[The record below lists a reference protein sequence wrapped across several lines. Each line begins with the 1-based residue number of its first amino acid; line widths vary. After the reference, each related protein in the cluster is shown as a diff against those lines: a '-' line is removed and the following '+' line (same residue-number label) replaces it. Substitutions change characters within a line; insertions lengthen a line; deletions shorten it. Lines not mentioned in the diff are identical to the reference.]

1 MFHVFIQII
10 IVLHAA
16 EMKIT
21 ILCLE
26 RAFDHIFKFFLSN
39 YLWTN
44 LPDNICIFS
53 MSYYPGDQED
63 GRRHKGTWQ
72 SYGINGLRKGFVFL
86 HFIGIF
92 IHLCWLLAK
101 FVIC

>member
-39 YLWTN
+39 YL
-44 LPDNICIFS
+44 
-53 MSYYPGDQED
+53 
-63 GRRHKGTWQ
+63 
-72 SYGINGLRKGFVFL
+72 
-86 HFIGIF
+86 
-92 IHLCWLLAK
+92 
-101 FVIC
+101 